1 MFLLD
6 TFPLKEVNSKESTND
21 VGTEVRQI
29 AAKETVTNFNAVKG
43 TRGPITTNKK
53 ALAKQKAVEFAVAR
67 TKLNNESA
75 LAKQIAV
82 KEAAARTKLSNENA
96 SAKQIAAKE
105 AADRMKLNNES
116 ASAKQIAA
124 KETVAKLNAVK
135 GTPGRITTNKK
146 ALAKQKAVKD
156 AAARMK
162 LNNESALAKQV
173 DKKEASAVKTNV
185 KGFYF
190 YFKLSTFTLFINNIY
205 I

>member
-6 TFPLKEVNSKESTND
+6 TFPLKEVNSKESAND

-43 TRGPITTNKK
+43 TRGP
-53 ALAKQKAVEFAVAR
+53 
-67 TKLNNESA
+67 
-75 LAKQIAV
+75 
-82 KEAAARTKLSNENA
+82 
-96 SAKQIAAKE
+96 
-105 AADRMKLNNES
+105 
-116 ASAKQIAA
+116 
-124 KETVAKLNAVK
+124 
-135 GTPGRITTNKK
+135 ITTNKK